1 MIVFFLSIFH
11 CHISV
16 SAEHLFICCSSSCS
30 YTQGIGLLSHNDKNP
45 PTNAVNARGALQGSL
60 ASKTSSTQG
69 KNQDS
74 YEHSPFNLRMNLL
87 DIRKC
92 GRVGVVCAALNH
104 ASAMPI
110 HIIHTWTL
118 NQTRAV
124 LSLSKKVRN
133 WRRLIMS
140 SYPFE
145 ASFSPSSRCLTT
157 AAKRNFRTK
166 PLPNLSSGC
175 GVVVPFRPS
184 SPYPPHHIL
193 LSFAFL
199 DFNAVRHISSRQENI
214 HINGENHQNDACAVR
229 STRSFPRARRR
240 KWRTF

>member
-1 MIVFFLSIFH
+1 MW
-11 CHISV
+11 
-16 SAEHLFICCSSSCS
+16 A
-30 YTQGIGLLSHNDKNP
+30 
-45 PTNAVNARGALQGSL
+45 
-60 ASKTSSTQG
+60 
-69 KNQDS
+69 
-74 YEHSPFNLRMNLL
+74 
-87 DIRKC
+87 C
-92 GRVGVVCAALNH
+92 GRCMCGTKPCERYAHSYHSHMNTQPNKSCAVVVEK
-104 ASAMPI
+104 SD
-110 HIIHTWTL
+110 
-118 NQTRAV
+118 
-124 LSLSKKVRN
+124 